1 MANHIVSLYSNL
13 ADDQKPVNPGQTNE
27 LLRTNTIDRQFFA
40 QYISYARKNFQ
51 PKITESI
58 QMDLVQEYVQMR
70 SLGNTKKTITAT
82 PRQLESMIRLSEAI
96 AKMRLS
102 HEVEKQD
109 LDEAIR
115 LIKHAMQQAATDP
128 NTGQINMDIITTG
141 VTKTSSDRL
150 NAIKEFII
158 NLQVSFFLF

>member
-1 MANHIVSLYSNL
+1 
-13 ADDQKPVNPGQTNE
+13 
-27 LLRTNTIDRQFFA
+27 
-40 QYISYARKNFQ
+40 
-51 PKITESI
+51 
-58 QMDLVQEYVQMR
+58 MR

-158 NLQVSFFLF
+158 NLQVSFFLFLKYLILIVALERIQEQSAKHWSQVRKFIRFHPVKERKWKCLGTG

>member
-1 MANHIVSLYSNL
+1 
-13 ADDQKPVNPGQTNE
+13 
-27 LLRTNTIDRQFFA
+27 
-40 QYISYARKNFQ
+40 
-51 PKITESI
+51 
-58 QMDLVQEYVQMR
+58 MDLVQEYVQMR

-158 NLQVSFFLF
+158 NL